1 VRVGIISNTLYKQ
14 GKGTGQ
20 SRYLSNIL
28 TYLRDIDKENEYIL
42 FHRDPSPNRFYE
54 MYEHVEY
61 GRYSSKI
68 PLPFFISWEVAFA
81 KALQRNHVDMI
92 FEPACVGL
100 PLLSWP
106 PRNVVTLMDVMA
118 NLFPRKFALK
128 GVTEFRTRLPAV
140 LWKTDAIISPS
151 ENSSRDMQRV
161 FRWARGKVK
170 VVPLGLTPDF
180 GRRGESEVEAVM
192 AKFGIRKPYVLMH
205 AVHRW
210 NKNTFGAAEVFNR
223 ACELACSK
231 EHQLVLSG
239 GMLPRFEAELRALV
253 SRLGIADRTVI
264 TGFVDDASVPAL
276 ISGATA
282 FLYPAF
288 YEGFGFPVL
297 EAMACGVPIVAS
309 SIPTTMEVLSGAG
322 LTAPA
327 NDPGTLAKHL
337 AAVMS
342 DESLAAQLGSRAL
355 EKSKDFTAERMTR
368 GTVESFR
375 EVLGGPVRWRA

>member
-1 VRVGIISNTLYKQ
+1 MRVGIISNTLYKQ

-28 TYLRDIDKENEYIL
+28 TYLRDIDTENEYIL
-42 FHRDPSPNRFYE
+42 FHRDPSPNKFYE
-54 MYEHVEY
+54 TYEHVEY
-61 GRYSSKI
+61 GQYSSKI
-68 PLPFFISWEVAFA
+68 PLPFFVSWEVALA
-81 KALQRNHVDMI
+81 KALRHKPVDMI

-180 GRRGESEVEAVM
+180 GRRRGSEVEAVM

-210 NKNTFGAAEVFNR
+210 NKNTFGAAEIFHR
-223 ACELACSK
+223 ACELAGSK

-239 GMLPRFEAELRALV
+239 GMLPSVMAELRALT
-253 SRLGIADRTVI
+253 SRLRIDDRTVI
-264 TGFVDDASVPAL
+264 TGFVDDESIPAL
-276 ISGATA
+276 ISGSTA

-297 EAMACGVPIVAS
+297 EAMACGAPVVAS
-309 SIPTTMEVLSGAG
+309 SIPTTIEVLGEVG

-327 NDPGTLAKHL
+327 NDVDALARHL
-337 AAVMS
+337 ASVMA
-342 DESLAAQLGSRAL
+342 DKTFAARIGSLAL
-355 EKSKDFTAERMTR
+355 EKSKEFTAERMTK
-368 GTVESFR
+368 GTVEVFR
-375 EVLGGPVRWRA
+375 EVLGQPMRWRV

>member
-28 TYLRDIDKENEYIL
+28 TYLRDIDKENDYVL
-42 FHRDPSPNRFYE
+42 FHRDPSPNQFYE

-68 PLPFFISWEVAFA
+68 RLPFFISWEVAFA
-81 KALQRNHVDMI
+81 KALQRNRVDMI

-106 PRNVVTLMDVMA
+106 PRNLVTLMDVMA

-128 GVTEFRTRLPAV
+128 GATEFRTRLPAV

-151 ENSSRDMQRV
+151 ENSSRDIQQV
-161 FRWARGKVK
+161 FRSARGKVK

-180 GRRGESEVEAVM
+180 GRRGQSDVDAVL

-210 NKNTFGAAEVFNR
+210 NKNTFGAAEIFHR
-223 ACELACSK
+223 ASKIAGLK

-239 GMLPRFEAELRALV
+239 GMQPGFEAELLALV
-253 SRLGIADRTVI
+253 SRLGVADRTVI
-264 TGFVDDASVPAL
+264 TGFVDDEAVPAL
-276 ISGATA
+276 ISGANA

-297 EAMACGVPIVAS
+297 EAMTCGAPVVAS
-309 SIPTTMEVLSGAG
+309 SIPTTMEVLGEAG

-327 NDPGTLAKHL
+327 DDSGTLAKHL
-337 AAVMS
+337 AAVLS
-342 DESLAAQLGSRAL
+342 DDSLAAHLGSRAL
-355 EKSKDFTAERMTR
+355 ERSKGFTAERMTR
-368 GTVESFR
+368 GTVEVFR
-375 EVLGGPVRWRA
+375 DVLGHPVRWRA

>member
-1 VRVGIISNTLYKQ
+1 MRVGIISNTLYKQ

-28 TYLRDIDKENEYIL
+28 TYLRDIDKENDYVL
-42 FHRDPSPNRFYE
+42 FHRDPSPNQFYE

-68 PLPFFISWEVAFA
+68 RLPFFISWEVAFA
-81 KALQRNHVDMI
+81 KALQRNRVDMI

-106 PRNVVTLMDVMA
+106 PRNIVTLMDVMA

-128 GVTEFRTRLPAV
+128 GATEFRTRLPAV

-151 ENSSRDMQRV
+151 ENSSRDIQQV
-161 FRWARGKVK
+161 FRSARGKVK

-180 GRRGESEVEAVM
+180 GRRGQSDVDAVL

-210 NKNTFGAAEVFNR
+210 NKNTFGAAEIFHR
-223 ACELACSK
+223 ASEIAGLK

-239 GMLPRFEAELRALV
+239 GMQPGFEAELLALV
-253 SRLGIADRTVI
+253 SRLGVADRTVI
-264 TGFVDDASVPAL
+264 TGFVDDEAVPAL
-276 ISGATA
+276 ISGADA

-297 EAMACGVPIVAS
+297 EAMTCGAPVVAS
-309 SIPTTMEVLSGAG
+309 SIPTTMEVLGEAG

-327 NDPGTLAKHL
+327 DDSGTLAKHL
-337 AAVMS
+337 AAVLS
-342 DESLAAQLGSRAL
+342 DDSLAAHLGSRAL
-355 EKSKDFTAERMTR
+355 ERSKGFTAERMTR
-368 GTVESFR
+368 GTVEVFR
-375 EVLGGPVRWRA
+375 DVLGHPVRWRA

>member
-28 TYLRDIDKENEYIL
+28 TYLRDIDKENEYVL
-42 FHRDPSPNRFYE
+42 FHRDPSPNQFYE
-54 MYEHVEY
+54 KYEHVEY
-61 GRYSSKI
+61 GRYSLKI
-68 PLPFFISWEVAFA
+68 PLPFFVSWEVAFA
-81 KALQRNHVDMI
+81 RALQRNRVDMV

-106 PRNVVTLMDVMA
+106 PRNVVTLMDAMA

-128 GVTEFRTRLPAV
+128 GVTEFRTRAPAV
-140 LWKTDAIISPS
+140 LWKTDVIISPS
-151 ENSSRDMQRV
+151 ENSSKDIQHV
-161 FRWARGKVK
+161 FRGARGKVR

-180 GRRGESEVEAVM
+180 GPRGEREVDTVM

-210 NKNTFGAAEVFNR
+210 NKNTFGAAEIFDR
-223 ACELACSK
+223 ARRLADSK

-239 GMLPRFEAELRALV
+239 GILPPFEAELRALV

-264 TGFVDDASVPAL
+264 TGYVDDESVPAL
-276 ISGATA
+276 ISGADV

-288 YEGFGFPVL
+288 YEGFGFPVV
-297 EAMACGVPIVAS
+297 EAMACGAPIVAS
-309 SIPTTMEVLSGAG
+309 SIPTTVEVLGDSG

-327 NDPGTLAKHL
+327 NEIETLARHL
-337 AAVMS
+337 ATVMS
-342 DESLAAQLGSRAL
+342 DDSLAARLGLKAL

-368 GTVESFR
+368 STVDVFR
-375 EVLGGPVRWRA
+375 EALAKPPRWRG